1 MRLLISTGEVSGDL
15 QGSFLIKALRRE
27 AVRRSLPLEL
37 VAIGGPRMAAA
48 GAELIADTVSIGA
61 IGLLE
66 ALPLVLP
73 TLKVQNKVEE
83 FLKKKPPDFVVLI
96 DYMGPNIRLGNKFR
110 KNQPNI
116 PIIYYI
122 APQEWAWRLG
132 DGGTTDL
139 IGFTDK
145 ILAIFKTE
153 AEFYKER
160 GGDVVWVGHPMIDT
174 LKALPSRT
182 NALKKLGIGNDKK
195 LILLMPA
202 SRPQEIRYL
211 MPVLAKA
218 AALIQHY
225 EPSAYVIVPAGLPSF
240 EEPLKDSLNTFGVDG
255 RVIPAVDTDELKPF
269 IYAASDLAL
278 CKSGTVNMELALNG
292 IPQIIG
298 YKVSRITAFLARKVL
313 HFNVDH
319 ISPVNLLLKER
330 LLPELVQEAFT
341 PEAILDLAIPMLN
354 NPKRRMQI
362 FDGYQR
368 LRNALGE
375 PGVTDRAAKEIL
387 DLRKR

>member
-83 FLKKKPPDFVVLI
+83 FLKKKPPDFVILI

-218 AALIQHY
+218 AALIQQY

>member
-218 AALIQHY
+218 AALIQQY

-341 PEAILDLAIPMLN
+341 PEAIMDLAIPMLN